1 MFLTKLSINIITFMI
16 WIQCFTMYG
25 AILSILCVIFQ
36 IIHYFTNKIQ
46 RVHAAKKHDQ
56 KSLPKL
62 IEMEVWTSFNQFG
75 PVWTSF
81 TQLCVIGSM
90 PLEHYTGILE
100 SWNSGILE
108 SSHFKHTRTDFVTL
122 AQFSI
127 GMSNKK
133 NHTFLN

>member
-1 MFLTKLSINIITFMI
+1 
-16 WIQCFTMYG
+16 MYNV
-25 AILSILCVIFQ
+25 ILLISCMIFQ

-46 RVHAAKKHDQ
+46 RVHAGIKHDQ
-56 KSLPKL
+56 KSVPKL
-62 IEMEVWTSFNQFG
+62 NEMEVSTSFNQFQ
-75 PVWTSF
+75 PVSTSF

-108 SSHFKHTRTDFVTL
+108 SSHFKHSRTHFVIL

-127 GMSNKK
+127 CLIRKITHFFNAIFKK
-133 NHTFLN
+133 YK

>member
-1 MFLTKLSINIITFMI
+1 M
-16 WIQCFTMYG
+16 
-25 AILSILCVIFQ
+25 
-36 IIHYFTNKIQ
+36 
-46 RVHAAKKHDQ
+46 HDQ
-56 KSLPKL
+56 KSVPKL
-62 IEMEVWTSFNQFG
+62 KEMVVSTSFNQFQ
-75 PVWTSF
+75 PVLTSF

-108 SSHFKHTRTDFVTL
+108 SSHFKHMRTDFLRL

-133 NHTFLN
+133 NHTFLIKAIFKKYIKKNISKYRDSTNFTNIFEPTVPPGNWT

>member
-1 MFLTKLSINIITFMI
+1 M
-16 WIQCFTMYG
+16 
-25 AILSILCVIFQ
+25 IFQ
-36 IIHYFTNKIQ
+36 IVHYYSNKIQ

-56 KSLPKL
+56 KSVLKL
-62 IEMEVWTSFNQFG
+62 NEMEVSTSFNQFQ
-75 PVWTSF
+75 PVSTSF

-108 SSHFKHTRTDFVTL
+108 SFHFKHMRTDFATL

>member
-1 MFLTKLSINIITFMI
+1 M
-16 WIQCFTMYG
+16 
-25 AILSILCVIFQ
+25 IFQ

-46 RVHAAKKHDQ
+46 RVHAVKKHDQ
-56 KSLPKL
+56 KSVPKL
-62 IEMEVWTSFNQFG
+62 NEMEVSTSFNQFQ
-75 PVWTSF
+75 PVSTSF

-108 SSHFKHTRTDFVTL
+108 SSHFKHMRTDFVTL